1 MNYDEEISNL
11 YKEIA
16 DLKTWLLQNTPSINE
31 FQTLQQKY
39 DRIIETVV
47 NRLMALE
54 QKVKFL
60 EQ

>member
-54 QKVKFL
+54 
-60 EQ
+60 